1 MKFGSHILL
10 RILTKIKKENL
21 QKVLALKS
29 YGIKRVPNVER

>member
-21 QKVLALKS
+21 QKVPPLES
-29 YGIKRVPNVER
+29 YGIKRAPKVER